1 MSQQTNYDDFA
12 AAYAR
17 ENETSLLNAY
27 YERPAMLELAGEVKG
42 RSILDAGCGSGPLLA
57 ELISRGA
64 NVTGFDA
71 SQAMIELARQRVG
84 ARARLQV
91 ADLGDP
97 LPYADGDFDDVLAS
111 LVFHYLKDWDGPLGE
126 IRRVLRPGGRL
137 VISVNHP
144 ILYPWTHP
152 GQDYFRTTQYTDSH
166 TFDGQRASL
175 TYWHRPL
182 HAMTDAFGRAGFGI
196 ERVWEP
202 PYTADAPPE
211 LIPQNLKERTAFLS
225 FIFFVLRAD

>member
-84 ARARLQV
+84 ASALLQV
-91 ADLGDP
+91 ADLGDR
-97 LPYADGDFDDVLAS
+97 LPYADNDFDDVLAS

-152 GQDYFRTTQYTDSH
+152 GQDYFQPTQYTDSH

-182 HAMTDAFGRAGFGI
+182 HAMTDAFGRAGSNT

-202 PYTADAPPE
+202 PYATEAPP
-211 LIPQNLKERTAFLS
+211 
-225 FIFFVLRAD
+225 